1 MATSKS
7 LPKTTIFI
15 DWSNVF
21 IPAKNIYNER
31 IYPEKIRDL
40 LIHLFKE
47 NNIIQTHLFSAKD
60 SKNIH
65 QEGFF
70 ITTKKKGII
79 VHTEELIK
87 RIAKVYCKQ
96 CDTYVENPICS
107 NCGKQMSL
115 PPHKSKKI
123 DILLAVTMLKLSDT
137 FDEIIV
143 VSGDQDFIPA
153 IKILRHERGKKV
165 HVASF
170 KKSLSHELITETDGT
185 PIILDKYI
193 NKIKQ

>member
-1 MATSKS
+1 MTTSNS

-47 NNIIQTHLFSAKD
+47 NNVIQTHLFSSKD

-87 RIAKVYCKQ
+87 RPTKVYCKQ
-96 CDTYVENPICS
+96 CDTHVENPICS
-107 NCGKQMSL
+107 NCGKQISL
-115 PPHKSKKI
+115 PPYKKKKI
-123 DILLAVTMLKLSDT
+123 DIKLATVMLNISDT
-137 FDEIIV
+137 YEEAIL

-153 IKILRHERGKKV
+153 IKVLRKERGKKI
-165 HVASF
+165 HTASF
-170 KKSLSHELITETDGT
+170 RKSLSHELIEETDR
-185 PIILDKYI
+185 IIFLDEYI
-193 NKIKQ
+193 SKIKQ